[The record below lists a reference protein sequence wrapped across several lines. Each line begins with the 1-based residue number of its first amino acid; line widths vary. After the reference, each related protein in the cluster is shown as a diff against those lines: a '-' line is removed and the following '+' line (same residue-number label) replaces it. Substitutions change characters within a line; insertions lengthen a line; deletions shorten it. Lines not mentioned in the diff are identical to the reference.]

1 MTIGTPPRGRT
12 AAVVVPGVPVAPV
25 VPSTSR
31 LRPLGLGEVTI
42 TAGPW
47 AESQARNAEATLP
60 HIGHWLEKAG
70 WLANFDRV
78 AAGGPIAGR
87 TGREFADSEVYKY
100 LEALSWEFGRTG
112 DATIDTRIRE
122 VTARI
127 APAQDADGYVSTA
140 FGREGQPARYSDL
153 EWGHELYCMGH
164 LIQAAVARLR
174 TGVRDGL
181 VEMAVRAADH
191 VCAEFG
197 PRGRDGICG
206 HAEIEVALAELG
218 RALDEPRYLDQALL
232 FVDRHGHGTLREI
245 EWGPAYFQDD
255 VPVREAHALRGHAV
269 RAGYLAAAAVD
280 VAVERGDGELYDAV
294 RRQWAHTL
302 ARRTYITGGMGSRH
316 QDEAFGED
324 FMLPADGA
332 YSETCAGIASIMVA
346 WRLLLS
352 DGGTR
357 EADHIERALY
367 NVVATSVADDGR
379 GFFYTNTL
387 HQRSP
392 GEASDPETVSP
403 RAHSSAR
410 APWFEVSCCPPNVAR
425 TLASLASLLATKD
438 EHGIQIH
445 QYAPSRIATTLPD
458 GEAMELEVTTDY
470 PRSGEVRV
478 RILRAP
484 ARPAVL
490 TLRVPGWARGAR
502 LADGAELRDVAPG
515 AVRIERA
522 FLPGTEI
529 VLELPVAPR
538 FSEPD
543 PRIDAVRGTV
553 AVERGPLVYCLESVD
568 LPGGRTVD
576 DITVDTAVPLRE
588 GADGEVLASGGL
600 RGIQERAWPYPGL
613 SSEDPVPARQ
623 PVSLR
628 LHPYQQW
635 GERGLTTMRVWL
647 PRS

>member
-1 MTIGTPPRGRT
+1 MTIGTPPRGR
-12 AAVVVPGVPVAPV
+12 AAAPVAPGAPIAPV
-25 VPSTSR
+25 VPTTST
-31 LRPLGLGEVTI
+31 LHPLGLGEVTI
-42 TAGPW
+42 TGGPW
-47 AESQARNAEATLP
+47 AASQTRNGEATLP

-78 AAGGPIAGR
+78 AAGGPIVGR
-87 TGREFADSEVYKY
+87 SGREFADSEVYKY
-100 LEALSWEFGRTG
+100 LEALSWEYGRTG
-112 DATIDTRIRE
+112 DITIDTRIRE
-122 VTARI
+122 VTSRI
-127 APAQDADGYVSTA
+127 VAAQDADGYVSTA
-140 FGREGQPARYSDL
+140 FGHEGQAPRYSDL

-197 PRGRDGICG
+197 PLGRDGICG

-232 FVDRHGHGTLREI
+232 FVERHGHGTLREI
-245 EWGPAYFQDD
+245 EWGPEYFQDD
-255 VPVREAHALRGHAV
+255 VPVREADSLRGHAV
-269 RAGYLAAAAVD
+269 RAGYLAAGAVD
-280 VAVERGDGELYDAV
+280 VAVELGDGELYDAV
-294 RRQWAHTL
+294 RRQWQRTL

-324 FMLPADGA
+324 FALPADRA

-346 WRLLLS
+346 WRLLLA

-357 EADHIERALY
+357 EADHIERVLY

-392 GEASDPETVSP
+392 GEAPDREVISP

-410 APWFEVSCCPPNVAR
+410 SPWFEVSCCPPNLAR
-425 TLASLASLLATKD
+425 TLASLASFLATKD
-438 EHGIQIH
+438 ERGVQLH
-445 QYAPSRIATTLPD
+445 QYAPARIETTLSD
-458 GEAMELEVTTDY
+458 GEPMELEITTDY
-470 PRSGEVRV
+470 PRGGEVRV

-484 ARPAVL
+484 TRPATL
-490 TLRVPGWARGAR
+490 TLRVPAWAHGAR
-502 LADGAELRDVAPG
+502 LVDGADSREVGPG
-515 AVRIERA
+515 NARIERT

-529 VLELPVAPR
+529 TLTLPMAPR
-538 FSEPD
+538 FSVPD
-543 PRIDAVRGTV
+543 PRIDAVRGSV
-553 AVERGPLVYCLESVD
+553 AVERGPLVYCIESVD
-568 LPGGRTVD
+568 LPAGRHVDDVTVD
-576 DITVDTAVPLRE
+576 PTVPLRE
-588 GADGEVLASGGL
+588 GVDGEVFASGGL
-600 RGIQERAWPYPGL
+600 RDLGARDWPYPEL
-613 SSEDPVPARQ
+613 SSESPAPAEQ

-647 PRS
+647 PQG